1 MTTIEFR
8 AKVQRVYYADGQLAY
23 TCVKVPK
30 LGRQHCNMADFR
42 RHPKYGS
49 YANSDLFPSMLNR
62 RAKELGVGEY
72 IKLDSVPAGVT
83 VDTTGFLALVTVEV

>member
-1 MTTIEFR
+1 
-8 AKVQRVYYADGQLAY
+8 
-23 TCVKVPK
+23 
-30 LGRQHCNMADFR
+30 MADFR

-49 YANSDLFPSMLNR
+49 YANSDLFPSILSR

-83 VDTTGFLALVTVEV
+83 VDTTGFLALVTIEA